1 MEHIGMQDRKLNIC
15 LVVNEFPGLTE
26 TFITT
31 KALELCKKGHKVTV
45 IKNQVNKLVNTSH
58 LAAVKK
64 AGINIISA
72 PEAGSLRS
80 IIQLL
85 IKYPTVALQSISF
98 SLKKFAHNFQSNLKS
113 HLLKKY
119 PFDIIHI
126 EFSGLGVVYQKALEQ
141 STAKTIVS
149 CRGTAE
155 KVKPLSEPHR
165 KEQLKKLFNTV
176 TAIHCVSQD
185 MVNTI
190 APFCSDSSKV
200 FINRPS
206 IDTSIF
212 KRNDPYPEQHAT
224 INILSIGRFTFQK
237 GYLIGLM
244 AMHILHNKGLQYT
257 WTIVGDG
264 PLKEEMIYHVN
275 AFGIQDKVKMV
286 GKKNRDEILELYNS
300 TDIFLLTSF
309 YEGIANVCLEAMS
322 MELPVVATR
331 SGGMEEV
338 IEHGKDGLL
347 CNTYDPESI
356 ANAVLSISE
365 NAGLR
370 KLMGVHARHKVMNEF
385 TIQKQ
390 ADIFDQKYQQLTN

>member
-1 MEHIGMQDRKLNIC
+1 MEHIEMSDKKMHIC

-31 KALELCKKGHKVTV
+31 KALELSKKGHKVTV
-45 IKNQVNKLVNTSH
+45 IKNQDNRLVNTSH
-58 LAAVKK
+58 IVAVKQ
-64 AGINIISA
+64 AGIKIISA
-72 PEAGSLRS
+72 PEAGSLS
-80 IIQLL
+80 SLFILL
-85 IKYPTVALQSISF
+85 FKYPSIALQSSTF
-98 SLKKFAHNFQSNLKS
+98 SIKEFAHNFQKNLKS

-119 PFDIIHI
+119 SFDIVHV
-126 EFSGLGVVYQKALEQ
+126 EFSGLGVAYQKALEQ
-141 STAKTIVS
+141 TTAKTIVS

-165 KEQLKKLFNTV
+165 KEQLKKLFESV
-176 TAIHCVSQD
+176 SSIHCVSQD
-185 MVNTI
+185 MANTI
-190 APFCSDSSKV
+190 APFCNDLSKI

-212 KRNDPYPEQHAT
+212 KRVNPYPKQKAT
-224 INILSIGRFTFQK
+224 IAILSIGRFTFQK

-244 AMHILHNKGLQYT
+244 AMHILHKNGIAFT

-264 PLKEEMIYHVN
+264 PLKEEMIYHIN
-275 AFGIQDKVKMV
+275 ALCIQDKVKLI

-322 MELPVVATR
+322 MELPVVATK

-338 IEHGKDGLL
+338 IEHGKDGFL

-356 ANAVLSISE
+356 AEAVKGIF
-365 NAGLR
+365 NDADQR
-370 KLMGVHARHKVMNEF
+370 KLMGVHARQKVMNEF

-390 ADIFDQKYQQLTN
+390 ADIFEKKYQQLIS